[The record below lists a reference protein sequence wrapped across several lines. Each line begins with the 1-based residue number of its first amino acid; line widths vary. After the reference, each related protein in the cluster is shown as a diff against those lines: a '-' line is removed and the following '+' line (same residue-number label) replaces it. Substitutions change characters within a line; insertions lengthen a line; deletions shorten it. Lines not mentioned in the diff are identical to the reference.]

1 MRTLA
6 KSSCVSWPS
15 VNARAG
21 QILCVPTGIRNPG
34 TKWKVCDAPYYI
46 KELEKDKEW
55 NSNIKLHSFIVSN
68 TPKKD
73 IVWSPIDNLDFIQC
87 DLFFNLVFIEDGDYV
102 KRIFEG
108 INQDIEVHQHFMKYL
123 SFYDKNILDEW
134 LDDKKRTVHLKN
146 IESISELNDIEL
158 SKSMVLYFLIYK
170 NRDKLKE
177 EIFDDTKE
185 EIKSY
190 VIDEILPEALSAIL
204 PGGKILF
211 KTSKWLY
218 KRYKT

>member
-1 MRTLA
+1 M
-6 KSSCVSWPS
+6 
-15 VNARAG
+15 
-21 QILCVPTGIRNPG
+21 
-34 TKWKVCDAPYYI
+34 
-46 KELEKDKEW
+46 
-55 NSNIKLHSFIVSN
+55 
-68 TPKKD
+68 
-73 IVWSPIDNLDFIQC
+73 
-87 DLFFNLVFIEDGDYV
+87 
-102 KRIFEG
+102 
-108 INQDIEVHQHFMKYL
+108 
-123 SFYDKNILDEW
+123 
-134 LDDKKRTVHLKN
+134 HLKN
-146 IESISELNDIEL
+146 IESIIELNDIEL